1 MEAVTDSAAYS
12 DRSYQY
18 RRRAGLFHSAP
29 RRRAQS
35 SDLPDEALASA
46 QGPLALSASAFR
58 CRILGVGT
66 HPNMTTSTR
75 ALLAATAC

>member
-18 RRRAGLFHSAP
+18 RRRAELFHSAP

-35 SDLPDEALASA
+35 FDLPHEELVRACRPRPPA
-46 QGPLALSASAFR
+46 PVETR
-58 CRILGVGT
+58 CWIL
-66 HPNMTTSTR
+66 
-75 ALLAATAC
+75 